1 MPNLRGTKQ
10 KPSLAQDTSTT
21 TSIRVRGMDYAA
33 CAFKIE
39 NALPQVA
46 GVAQVNVSFAVGMA
60 DGKSGHVNFK
70 KCRRQWWRDLRM
82 SVEGL
87 VT

>member
-10 KPSLAQDTSTT
+10 QPSTAQDTSTT

-33 CAFKIE
+33 CAINIE
-39 NALPQVA
+39 NALQRMA

-70 KCRRQWWRDLRM
+70 KYGRQWRRDLRM
-82 SVEGL
+82 SIERL